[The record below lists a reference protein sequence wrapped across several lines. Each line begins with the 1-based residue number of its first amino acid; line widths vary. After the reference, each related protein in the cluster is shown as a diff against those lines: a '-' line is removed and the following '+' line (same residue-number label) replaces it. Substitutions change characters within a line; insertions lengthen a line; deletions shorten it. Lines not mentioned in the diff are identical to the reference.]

1 MTIQSDIKK
10 VVLFVDDDVSLQNMA
25 KLMLPS
31 MGYDCEIAECGE
43 DAMGLLYNNPSRYGL
58 VLLDIMMPGISGI
71 EMLEKSQD
79 LVKRYKIPV
88 ILQSGL
94 DDPSYFKEAQKY
106 GSIAFLRKPY
116 SRKTLD
122 GLLKKY
128 YIS

>member
-1 MTIQSDIKK
+1 MTNQSDVKK
-10 VVLFVDDDVSLQNMA
+10 ILFVDDDVSLQNMA
-25 KLMLPS
+25 KLMLPA

-43 DAMGLLYNNPSRYGL
+43 DAMSLLYENPSKYGL
-58 VLLDIMMPGISGI
+58 VLLDIMMPGISGV

-79 LVKRYKIPV
+79 LVKHYKIPV

-94 DDPSYFKEAQKY
+94 DDPSYFKEAKSY

-116 SRKTLD
+116 SRKDLD

-128 YIS
+128 YKS